1 MKKITLFLILIAII
15 GVSFNSCN
23 RDTIDQVKT
32 EQTLNVDDFVAKH
45 LEITSR
51 IHHILSEKY
60 LNDKNFILDGNKIN
74 KFTTQEELDSYLESI
89 GFDNSIKIEF
99 INLLKEEINLYKKL
113 DSNPNFSNLDNNE
126 KEKLISN
133 KIILFQEKTI
143 KNSSISIASRS
154 CVQQWNVE
162 IDRCERNYALE
173 TGLSI
178 VGGIFSGGV
187 GGLIGFAGATAHW
200 TFCIK
205 DARDDYYDCKNG

>member
-1 MKKITLFLILIAII
+1 MKKIILFLILIAII

-32 EQTLNVDDFVAKH
+32 EQTLSVDNFVAKH

-113 DSNPNFSNLDNNE
+113 DSNPSFSNLENSE

-133 KIILFQEKTI
+133 KITLFQEKTNN
-143 KNSSISIASRS
+143 NSSNFIASRS
-154 CVQQWNVE
+154 CAQQWNVE

-173 TGLSI
+173 TRLSI
-178 VGGIFSGGV
+178 IGGIFSGGV